1 MKRLITSV
9 GSTLLLA
16 ALVIGSP
23 TALLAWGRLDGL
35 ARLSPSALMGPDDG
49 TIVLGLVTVTGWAA
63 WFVFTLS
70 VVIEAVALATHS
82 RVHVTLPGLS
92 LVQGLAAGLL
102 VASLAILAPAARGSS
117 PTQQNTTVAAVGIA
131 QQTRGDSMLQEDVP
145 GRSETSGSISQEV
158 RGSQSRPMEFT
169 DYDSARASGP
179 ARKMTAES
187 TPDYDMYRISATDDL
202 WSLAERV
209 YGEGTAWHQIARANP
224 GMDVQHLPVGDQIK
238 LPQAGMHGL
247 GTHNPAT
254 PGADTLDA
262 GTTFSDST
270 PPTSAPGAPA
280 AGTWNLPN
288 TGTTVDPAHGAGDLS
303 RTDSAATGGATAE
316 ASSSSTDSAAA
327 PSSDSSLSHPSTTTV
342 VVHRG
347 DTLSKLAREHLGDAD
362 AWPQIWQ
369 LNRDLVTDPDVIDV
383 GWQITVPSTS
393 EHASGQD
400 DGTAHRTAQHDGGRT
415 HEAAASHTT
424 ASEGVES
431 ASPTRPKASHG
442 PHDEMDSA
450 TTVPGTHTST
460 PLVLSLI
467 HI

>member
-145 GRSETSGSISQEV
+145 G
-158 RGSQSRPMEFT
+158 
-169 DYDSARASGP
+169 
-179 ARKMTAES
+179 
-187 TPDYDMYRISATDDL
+187 
-202 WSLAERV
+202 
-209 YGEGTAWHQIARANP
+209 
-224 GMDVQHLPVGDQIK
+224 
-238 LPQAGMHGL
+238 
-247 GTHNPAT
+247 
-254 PGADTLDA
+254 
-262 GTTFSDST
+262 
-270 PPTSAPGAPA
+270 
-280 AGTWNLPN
+280 
-288 TGTTVDPAHGAGDLS
+288 
-303 RTDSAATGGATAE
+303 
-316 ASSSSTDSAAA
+316 
-327 PSSDSSLSHPSTTTV
+327 
-342 VVHRG
+342 
-347 DTLSKLAREHLGDAD
+347 
-362 AWPQIWQ
+362 
-369 LNRDLVTDPDVIDV
+369 
-383 GWQITVPSTS
+383 
-393 EHASGQD
+393 
-400 DGTAHRTAQHDGGRT
+400 
-415 HEAAASHTT
+415 
-424 ASEGVES
+424 
-431 ASPTRPKASHG
+431 
-442 PHDEMDSA
+442 
-450 TTVPGTHTST
+450 
-460 PLVLSLI
+460 LSLI

>member
-158 RGSQSRPMEFT
+158 RGSQNRPMEFT
-169 DYDSARASGP
+169 DYDSARASGACP
-179 ARKMTAES
+179 KDDCRIHAWLRHVSNQCHGRPVEPRGACLRRGNCLA
-187 TPDYDMYRISATDDL
+187 PDCQSQPRD
-202 WSLAERV
+202 
-209 YGEGTAWHQIARANP
+209 GC
-224 GMDVQHLPVGDQIK
+224 
-238 LPQAGMHGL
+238 
-247 GTHNPAT
+247 
-254 PGADTLDA
+254 
-262 GTTFSDST
+262 
-270 PPTSAPGAPA
+270 A
-280 AGTWNLPN
+280 A
-288 TGTTVDPAHGAGDLS
+288 S
-303 RTDSAATGGATAE
+303 
-316 ASSSSTDSAAA
+316 
-327 PSSDSSLSHPSTTTV
+327 
-342 VVHRG
+342 
-347 DTLSKLAREHLGDAD
+347 
-362 AWPQIWQ
+362 
-369 LNRDLVTDPDVIDV
+369 
-383 GWQITVPSTS
+383 
-393 EHASGQD
+393 ASG
-400 DGTAHRTAQHDGGRT
+400 
-415 HEAAASHTT
+415 
-424 ASEGVES
+424 
-431 ASPTRPKASHG
+431 
-442 PHDEMDSA
+442 
-450 TTVPGTHTST
+450 
-460 PLVLSLI
+460 
-467 HI
+467 